1 MRHPNIIQ
9 LYEII
14 ETPKQLYLIM
24 EYAAHGELFDYIVLH
39 KRVDESTALRLFRQ
53 IVSGMAYLHSQSII
67 HRDLKPENLL
77 LDSNDNIKIV
87 DFGLS
92 NRAPGNCLLKTACGS
107 PCYAPPEMLLGKKY
121 KGPPADIWSCGVV
134 LYALLCGHLPF
145 DDASTTRLYDKI
157 TNADYAVP
165 GHVSKG
171 ARDLLGKMLR
181 IDPASRCGIEEVRRH
196 LWFTGGEKG
205 LFRLE
210 PGVTDIPVNQ
220 DKIEDMKKKQIITDV
235 CKTAEHL
242 KANRHNYATATYYLL
257 LNGGNIASD
266 NLKLDSIKDPDETFM
281 FEETD
286 FYRSKMYPQ
295 KKRAPNS
302 ALVKS
307 KTTRKDNSAKA
318 CVRKSTAF
326 KDYNRNEV
334 KCKKQ
339 SSVKTRVVTHRN
351 VSSIVSSTSQVIATQ
366 LEGVSSGSPS
376 TLKLMNLTMTESS
389 TFVHTG
395 PSSTTNRAISKSF
408 KESQIV
414 GIADKLGLHKTPKLG
429 TPKEIKPRFADTEVR
444 AKTTF
449 KKYEKV
455 KTELKCKL
463 QLTCSHIDDKEG
475 KAKSDGGKCEV
486 EGSKVGVWERD

>member
-1 MRHPNIIQ
+1 MLREISLLKAMRHPNIIQ

-39 KRVDESTALRLFRQ
+39 KRVDETIALKLFRQ
-53 IVSGMAYLHSQSII
+53 IISGMAYLHSQNII

-92 NRAPGNCLLKTACGS
+92 NRAPGNSLLKTACGS

-145 DDASTTRLYDKI
+145 DDPSTTRLYDKI
-157 TNADYAVP
+157 TTADYSVP
-165 GHVSKG
+165 VHVSKG
-171 ARDLLGKMLR
+171 AKDLIGRMLKV
-181 IDPASRCGIEEVRRH
+181 DPASRCTIEDIKKH
-196 LWFTGGEKG
+196 IWFTGGEKTTYK
-205 LFRLE
+205 LE
-210 PGVTDIPVNQ
+210 PGITDISVNE
-220 DKIEDMKKKQIITDV
+220 IAVEDMKQNNIIADAN
-235 CKTAEHL
+235 KAAEYV
-242 KANRHNYATATYYLL
+242 KSNRHNYATTTYYLL
-257 LNGGNIASD
+257 LNGATIKPD
-266 NLKLDSIKDPDETFM
+266 NTKVDTVKDPDETFL

-286 FYRSKMYPQ
+286 FYRAKMYPH
-295 KKRAPNS
+295 KKNVTSS

-318 CVRKSTAF
+318 CMRKSTAF

-334 KCKKQ
+334 KYKKQ
-339 SSVKTRVVTHRN
+339 SSVKARNVVTHRN
-351 VSSIVSSTSQVIATQ
+351 VSSIIASTSQAITTN
-366 LEGVSSGSPS
+366 LEGSHNVTLNNNSPS
-376 TLKLMNLTMTESS
+376 NLKFMNLTMTESS
-389 TFVHTG
+389 TINTIIHTG

-408 KESQIV
+408 KESQV
-414 GIADKLGLHKTPKLG
+414 AGIIEKLSSNKTPKIG
-429 TPKEIKPRFADTEVR
+429 TPKEFKLKFTDTEIR

-455 KTELKCKL
+455 KAELKCKFN
-463 QLTCSHIDDKEG
+463 
-475 KAKSDGGKCEV
+475 
-486 EGSKVGVWERD
+486 